1 MPLHRSKAALLA
13 VTIPLVG
20 LSACKSVTTGAETVA
35 QLPRMAVSGTVG
47 FFENIFTSPSLAV
60 EAVEIGRSAQCNSTG
75 REPALE
81 FFQDGESVH
90 AWEAARGVSFT
101 PPGTKLAP
109 GLYAI
114 AEMGERNT
122 GGYALA
128 VSRQAALKDGVL
140 YLKASFL
147 VPGNSAMVTQV
158 VTSPCSLVLLPTRPY
173 SQVLL
178 LDQTNKVRAGWTA
191 PGLKG

>member
-1 MPLHRSKAALLA
+1 
-13 VTIPLVG
+13 
-20 LSACKSVTTGAETVA
+20 
-35 QLPRMAVSGTVG
+35 
-47 FFENIFTSPSLAV
+47 
-60 EAVEIGRSAQCNSTG
+60 
-75 REPALE
+75 LE

-90 AWEAARGVSFT
+90 AWESARGVSFT

-147 VPGNSAMVTQV
+147 VPSNSAMVTQV

>member
-1 MPLHRSKAALLA
+1 MQLHRSRAARLA
-13 VTIPLVG
+13 MIIPFAI
-20 LSACKSVTTGAETVA
+20 LSGCKTVTTGAETVA
-35 QLPRMAVSGTVG
+35 QLPRMAVQGTVG
-47 FFENIFTSPSLAV
+47 FFETLFTTPSLSV
-60 EAVEIGRSAQCNSTG
+60 EAIEVGRAAQCGSVG

-81 FFQDGESVH
+81 FFPDAESVN
-90 AWEAARGVSFT
+90 AWETARGVSFA
-101 PPGTKLAP
+101 PPGTRLAP
-109 GLYAI
+109 GVYAI
-114 AEMGERNT
+114 AEMGERNS

-128 VSRQAALKDGVL
+128 VSRQAAFKEGVL

-147 VPGNSAMVTQV
+147 VPGNSSMVTQV

-191 PGLKG
+191 PGIKG